1 MFVKITFF
9 SISQLLGDTEDGGP
23 LSPEQGE
30 TINSGEISENYRLES
45 LKKQL
50 AVENKVKQGAEN
62 MLKMYNSV
70 PSKQRDRKLIAE
82 AQQLLED
89 SKTKMEIIRMA
100 ILREQQQ
107 SSTPGRDGSSSG
119 KENTAPVGLSSCEL
133 RVEDIRHHIE
143 IESRVI
149 EGAKKII
156 KHLQKNAQDKQLLE
170 VSVRVLQFI
179 FKIQAVSCLQVRP
192 YGNASL
198 SDLSSW
204 PGITAH

>member
-1 MFVKITFF
+1 MT
-9 SISQLLGDTEDGGP
+9 
-23 LSPEQGE
+23 
-30 TINSGEISENYRLES
+30 SGEYRKSYRLES

-62 MLKMYNSV
+62 MLAMYNSAS
-70 PSKQRDRKLIAE
+70 SKQKDRKLIAE
-82 AQQLLED
+82 AQQMLED

-100 ILREQQQ
+100 ILREKQQA
-107 SSTPGRDGSSSG
+107 STPGRDENSSG

-156 KHLQKNAQDKQLLE
+156 KHLQKNAQDKKQLLE
-170 VSVRVLQFI
+170 VSVCYL
-179 FKIQAVSCLQVRP
+179 
-192 YGNASL
+192 SL
-198 SDLSSW
+198 KLKNL
-204 PGITAH
+204 

>member
-1 MFVKITFF
+1 MGPREV
-9 SISQLLGDTEDGGP
+9 GG
-23 LSPEQGE
+23 S
-30 TINSGEISENYRLES
+30 YRLES

-62 MLKMYNSV
+62 MLAMYNSA

-82 AQQLLED
+82 AQQMLED

-100 ILREQQQ
+100 LLREQQQ
-107 SSTPGRDGSSSG
+107 VSTPGRDENSG
-119 KENTAPVGLSSCEL
+119 KENAAPVGLSSCEL

-156 KHLQKNAQDKQLLE
+156 KHLQKNAQDKQLQE
-170 VSVRVLQFI
+170 VGVFHLALTNS
-179 FKIQAVSCLQVRP
+179 
-192 YGNASL
+192 N
-198 SDLSSW
+198 
-204 PGITAH
+204 